1 MAASTL
7 LTLSLSL
14 SALGVSL
21 APPAAEGEAA
31 TDEAFAVEASD
42 DDAQAQP
49 EASDAAEAPAE
60 ALAEA
65 STATPPIDEPDF
77 EQEEAYDEAY
87 DDYDYDNYEYVAPNR
102 TMSLTNGYIGLGLA
116 PGMTFHNR
124 GFHPNTRFE
133 IEGGGVLSHDTRDLG
148 VMLGAVAHVTPYYE
162 RKAPSWGVDIT
173 STAILGPIYVR
184 TGIGALGGLPRR
196 HRLHETA
203 AAVGGVVG
211 AGLIFDAD
219 DAMYRI
225 GLDYDIRVN
234 TYLEP
239 VHTGFVTL
247 RIGCCRD

>member
-1 MAASTL
+1 M

-14 SALGVSL
+14 SALGVTL
-21 APPAAEGEAA
+21 APPAAEGETA
-31 TDEAFAVEASD
+31 TGEAIAVDASD
-42 DDAQAQP
+42 GDAQAQP
-49 EASDAAEAPAE
+49 EASEAGEAPAE
-60 ALAEA
+60 APAEA

-77 EQEEAYDEAY
+77 EQEEAYAEAEPY
-87 DDYDYDNYEYVAPNR
+87 DDYDYEDYEYVAPKR

-116 PGMTFHNR
+116 PGMTFYNQ

-234 TYLEP
+234 THLEP